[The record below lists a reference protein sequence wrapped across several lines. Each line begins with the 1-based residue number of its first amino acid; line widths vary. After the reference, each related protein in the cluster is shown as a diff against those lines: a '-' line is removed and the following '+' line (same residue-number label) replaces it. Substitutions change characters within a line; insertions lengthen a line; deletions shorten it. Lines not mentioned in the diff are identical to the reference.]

1 MTSPNRFRLGFG
13 AAICLL
19 TAVAIVI
26 AIGLPD
32 RATTS
37 GQVNAEGQPVA
48 PEIGALAPPFVA
60 ATLDG
65 TIASNDLRG
74 QPALINFWATWCG
87 PCRVEMPELQAFH
100 ETNPNTRVI
109 AVNLGEPRSLV
120 VDWVARLG
128 LTYDIALDP
137 DGTIATAY
145 QLRGQPSTYIISP
158 GGAIMNIFYGATT
171 RQALEAALEPF
182 LRN

>member
-1 MTSPNRFRLGFG
+1 MTARSTFGLAIG
-13 AAICLL
+13 AAICLF
-19 TAVAIVI
+19 TATVIVI
-26 AIGLPD
+26 ATGLPD
-32 RATTS
+32 RATYS
-37 GQVNAEGQPVA
+37 GQVNATGQSVA
-48 PEIGALAPPFVA
+48 PEIGALAPAFA
-60 ATLDG
+60 ASTLNA
-65 TIASNDLRG
+65 TIHSDDLRG
-74 QPALINFWATWCG
+74 EPALINFWATWCI

-100 ETNPNTRVI
+100 NAHPAARVI
-109 AVNLGEPRSLV
+109 AVNLGEPRALV

-137 DGTIATAY
+137 DGAIATAY
-145 QLRGQPSTYIISP
+145 QLRGQPSTYVISP